1 MGYKKQYGG
10 KTDILLHLKVIVKI
24 NRRLNLKSQMIKKCQ
39 KHDEL
44 NFFTERKDMHVSE
57 LGSTTYS
64 ISNFKKAELF
74 FI

>member
-1 MGYKKQYGG
+1 
-10 KTDILLHLKVIVKI
+10 
-24 NRRLNLKSQMIKKCQ
+24 MIKKCQ

-57 LGSTTYS
+57 LGSTTYN